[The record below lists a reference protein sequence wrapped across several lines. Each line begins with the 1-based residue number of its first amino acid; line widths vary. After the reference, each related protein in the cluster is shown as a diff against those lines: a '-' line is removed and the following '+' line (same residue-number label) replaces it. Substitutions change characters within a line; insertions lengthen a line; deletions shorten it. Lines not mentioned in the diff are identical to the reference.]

1 MSWPSPIWG
10 GSVLPKTICAV
21 LIVIVTK
28 GAAFA
33 QADLK
38 NIQGGQNSLRSEQEK
53 TLLIATTNR
62 RSKGFQFNTN
72 INLIRGAMFARLRQR
87 RPRTSNNSTLTG
99 RQNAN

>member
-1 MSWPSPIWG
+1 M
-10 GSVLPKTICAV
+10 LPKTICAV

-53 TLLIATTNR
+53 KNDSAVDRDYQSTT
-62 RSKGFQFNTN
+62 K
-72 INLIRGAMFARLRQR
+72 RLPTQQENKSDPWGDV
-87 RPRTSNNSTLTG
+87 RPTPSAAAKNK
-99 RQNAN
+99 Q